1 MAKNDI
7 FTKVQVQKVKSN
19 TFDLSHDVKL
29 SLNMGELVPITVMEC
44 IPGDRF
50 NINTEIL
57 LRFAPMVAPVMHKIN
72 VFTHY
77 FFVPNRLVWPNWEKF
92 ITGNNGSESA
102 PPSPPTIKDIQVSVG
117 DLADYLGLPITE
129 DNTGTIIPGGVIA
142 DPVSAIPFAAYQKI
156 YDDFYRDQNLQPSTW
171 QPLTD
176 GNNTIGLSNLLTKRT
191 RAWEHD
197 YFTSSLPFAQKGEA
211 VTIPLLG
218 EADIVVDQH
227 QEEGVWQQGRW
238 KAANPATTMPITQT
252 AINQG
257 VGVGNSAPSSSGS
270 SIPNLYDPN
279 GTLKADLS
287 SASSATI
294 NDLRRAFRLQEWLE
308 KMARGG
314 SRYIE
319 QIAMHFGVKS
329 SDARLQ
335 RPQFLG
341 GHKQP
346 VIISEVLQTSESGES
361 SPQGTMAG
369 HALSASSGKNINYTC
384 EEHGYIIGIMS
395 TMPKTAYQQ
404 GIPKHFSRKSYLDYA
419 WPTFAHIGEQEVKNK
434 EIFYGNDTKDD
445 ETFGYIPRY
454 SEYRYLDSRVAGEF
468 RTSLAFWHLGRIF
481 GNRPLLNANFIECK
495 PDTRIFAVE
504 TEGYDQHIWGHV
516 YNNIR
521 VNRKLPKYG
530 TPQF

>member
-7 FTKVQVQKVKSN
+7 FTKVQVQNVKSN
-19 TFDLSHDVKL
+19 VFDLSHDVKL
-29 SLNMGELVPITVMEC
+29 SLNMGELIPINVMEC
-44 IPGDRF
+44 IPGDKF
-50 NINTEIL
+50 NISTESL
-57 LRFAPMVAPVMHKIN
+57 LRFAPLVAPVMHKIN

-77 FFVPNRLVWPNWEKF
+77 FFVPNRLLWPNWEKF
-92 ITGNNGSESA
+92 ITGNNGLESA
-102 PPSPPTIKDIQVSVG
+102 PPSPPTLTNLQISPG
-117 DLADYLGLPITE
+117 DLADYMGLPVTE
-129 DNTGTIIPGGVIA
+129 DASGTIIEGGIT
-142 DPVSAIPFAAYQKI
+142 DRVSALPFAAYQKI
-156 YDDFYRDQNLQPSTW
+156 YDDYYRDQNLEASTW
-171 QPLTD
+171 NPLLD
-176 GNNTIGLSNLLTKRT
+176 GDNPNQAQWINKRK

-211 VTIPLLG
+211 VTIPLIG
-218 EADIVVDQH
+218 EAPVEFSH
-227 QEEGVWQQGRW
+227 
-238 KAANPATTMPITQT
+238 NPDNTGGLWRNADPTGSAPITAGT
-252 AINQG
+252 MGAN
-257 VGVGNSAPSSSGS
+257 VGVGNTATARFTASPS
-270 SIPNLYDPN
+270 PNAAYDPN
-279 GTLKADLS
+279 GTLSADLS
-287 SASSATI
+287 QASSATI

-369 HALSASSGKNINYTC
+369 HALSASSGKGISYSC

-395 TMPKTAYQQ
+395 IMPKTAYQQ
-404 GIPKHFSRKSYLDYA
+404 GIPKHFSRRSYLDYA
-419 WPTFAHIGEQEVKNK
+419 WPTFAHIGEQEVLNK
-434 EIFYGNDTKDD
+434 EIYYANDTKND

-481 GNRPLLNANFIECK
+481 NNRPNLNAEFIKCD

-504 TEGYDQHIWGHV
+504 TEGYDQHIWAHV
-516 YNNIR
+516 YNKVR
-521 VNRKLPKYG
+521 AVRKLPKYG